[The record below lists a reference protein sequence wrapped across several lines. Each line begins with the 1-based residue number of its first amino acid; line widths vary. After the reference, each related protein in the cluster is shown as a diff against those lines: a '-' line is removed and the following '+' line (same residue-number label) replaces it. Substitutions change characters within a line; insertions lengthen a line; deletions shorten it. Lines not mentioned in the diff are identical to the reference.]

1 LQYSYHVRQIEQELV
16 ITHGWLKPY
25 KMNELAGAPALD
37 KQQKDLEQRKKDA
50 RLSEIKEK
58 AYKLTLSRQTS
69 RQLSVSC
76 KKLSKKNIAVTEWNE
91 ALDSVAHKI
100 EWRNLF
106 SEDEMDEA
114 YQKIASNRKLTESPR
129 SSGSDSSEYGEMDEL
144 HPDLFEESG
153 EIEFSKSPDIK
164 KSSKMVLKNS
174 SSKSVKINRFGMQ
187 SCDKDRYSS
196 SDLGVKNE
204 FTKTQIFTPL
214 YIEKLQAH
222 EASTPFPDIKS
233 RHNKAIHIT
242 TSTKSSRII
251 RSSTLKSRTYARAS
265 VSSKDPLIQIR
276 SAFAPAPFAES
287 QSPDRSLNRPKSA
300 NSKNK
305 AILQSNITKI
315 VKQYNKKLNL
325 VPDSPETLQKQP
337 KSFTVQC
344 VKVQLKPKNK
354 YTTSGRTLSNYVKR

>member
-1 LQYSYHVRQIEQELV
+1 
-16 ITHGWLKPY
+16 
-25 KMNELAGAPALD
+25 MNELAGAPALD
-37 KQQKDLEQRKKDA
+37 KQQKELEQRKKDA
-50 RLSEIKEK
+50 RLTEIKEK
-58 AYKLTLSRQTS
+58 AHRLTLSRQTS

-91 ALDSVAHKI
+91 VLDSVAQKI

-114 YQKIASNRKLTESPR
+114 YQKITSNRKLTESPR
-129 SSGSDSSEYGEMDEL
+129 TSGSDSSEYDEMEDY
-144 HPDLFEESG
+144 HPNLSEESG
-153 EIEFSKSPDIK
+153 EIEFSKSPEIK
-164 KSSKMVLKNS
+164 KSSKIVLKNS
-174 SSKSVKINRFGMQ
+174 SSKSIKMNRFGMQ
-187 SCDKDRYSS
+187 SCEKDRYSS

-204 FTKTQIFTPL
+204 FTKTQIFTPIN
-214 YIEKLQAH
+214 IEKLQTN
-222 EASTPFPDIKS
+222 EVITPFPDIKS

-242 TSTKSSRII
+242 TFNKSSRII
-251 RSSTLKSRTYARAS
+251 RSSTLKSRTYARVS
-265 VSSKDPLIQIR
+265 VSGKDPLMQIR
-276 SAFAPAPFAES
+276 SAFVPAPFAES

-305 AILQSNITKI
+305 LALQSHITKI

-325 VPDSPETLQKQP
+325 LPDSPENQPKQP

-354 YTTSGRTLSNYVKR
+354 YTNCGRILSNYLRR